1 MVRSSSLAC
10 LLRVCVNALVMSLV
24 CTCLNTPSAH
34 AVTICVCDID
44 HSAALDGFLSKG
56 QFEEACDHFAK
67 IADSNPEDHQ
77 ARLAQGLSRFLLA
90 LQHLGNANYQYGL
103 ISNNLTSRLP
113 IARLPIPEN
122 PSPAE
127 LSYASLRKTI
137 EQFHDDLEKAEAIL
151 AKVETNQVE
160 LDFYLG
166 KVRFDFNNDGKLDA
180 QESLWRVA
188 QAINREA
195 FGQTEITERQGNG
208 FLIGVDGAD
217 VHWLRGY
224 ANLLMFTCD
233 SILAYDEE
241 ELFLRCGHLLFPKIA
256 SPFRTAKQPPSSTAF
271 DTRLI
276 TDLIAAIHLMDFKV
290 KDPERLK
297 SAHSHILAMIRESRL
312 CWKRT
317 LAEKDDHY
325 EWIPNPQQ
333 TGILSIS
340 VSQEI
345 ISGWLKVLD
354 EMEAIVNGEKLIP
367 YWREYA
373 TRYIDFAEV
382 NNTIPSRGTGVNLKK
397 FFHEPKDFSLVL
409 AIQGSSIE
417 PFLEEGELSTPEV
430 WQRLTDIFQ
439 GNFIGFAIWFN

>member
-1 MVRSSSLAC
+1 
-10 LLRVCVNALVMSLV
+10 
-24 CTCLNTPSAH
+24 
-34 AVTICVCDID
+34 
-44 HSAALDGFLSKG
+44 
-56 QFEEACDHFAK
+56 
-67 IADSNPEDHQ
+67 
-77 ARLAQGLSRFLLA
+77 
-90 LQHLGNANYQYGL
+90 
-103 ISNNLTSRLP
+103 
-113 IARLPIPEN
+113 
-122 PSPAE
+122 
-127 LSYASLRKTI
+127 
-137 EQFHDDLEKAEAIL
+137 LEIAEATL
-151 AKVETNQVE
+151 AKVDTSDIR

-166 KVRFDFNNDGKLDA
+166 KVRFDFNSDARLDA
-180 QESLWRVA
+180 EETLWRVA
-188 QAINREA
+188 QAIDRSA
-195 FGQTEITERQGNG
+195 FEQSRITEEQANT

-217 VHWLRGY
+217 VHWLKGY
-224 ANLLMFTCD
+224 ANVLMFMCD
-233 SILAYDEE
+233 CLLAYDEE